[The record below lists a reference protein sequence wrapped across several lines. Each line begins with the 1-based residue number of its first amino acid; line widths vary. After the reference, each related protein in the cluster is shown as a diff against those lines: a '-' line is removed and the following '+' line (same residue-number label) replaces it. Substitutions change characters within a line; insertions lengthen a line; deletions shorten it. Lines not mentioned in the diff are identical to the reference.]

1 MGPQLKS
8 YMLSTILKVTESE
21 SDEAIIA
28 INREKAIN
36 TKNNDLKYY
45 VGENSIFQMMRK
57 GFPSDPQT
65 ILDNATRPFEIK
77 FAGEGGIDAG
87 GLFR

>member
-45 VGENSIFQMMRK
+45 VGENSIF
-57 GFPSDPQT
+57 
-65 ILDNATRPFEIK
+65 
-77 FAGEGGIDAG
+77 
-87 GLFR
+87 

>member
-8 YMLSTILKVTESE
+8 NMLSTILKVTESE

-45 VGENSIFQMMRK
+45 VGENSIF
-57 GFPSDPQT
+57 
-65 ILDNATRPFEIK
+65 
-77 FAGEGGIDAG
+77 
-87 GLFR
+87 